1 MAKDLNQEE
10 VLISVSSQYIAPIA
24 ERIDMSQPTA
34 LNMGF
39 AIAHNAIPMTA
50 PMIIATALTALLMR

>member
-1 MAKDLNQEE
+1 M
-10 VLISVSSQYIAPIA
+10 SSQYIAPIA

-50 PMIIATALTALLMR
+50 PPLTAFAEEKQKNGEYTHE